1 MHTDQRAADVQTGV
15 RHDRLDQHGI
25 AEIRPCG
32 HGKRAARVYLR
43 HGVYDLKA
51 VRLRDIALDDQRAVE
66 MLAALH
72 RERDAAR
79 LQNGIDARKR
89 SLCGLEAR
97 ALADARADQLT

>member
-1 MHTDQRAADVQTGV
+1 M
-15 RHDRLDQHGI
+15 
-25 AEIRPCG
+25 
-32 HGKRAARVYLR
+32 YLR

-51 VRLRDIALDDQRAVE
+51 VRLRDVALDDQRAVE

-89 SLCGLEAR
+89 SLRGFETR
-97 ALADARADQLT
+97 TLADARADHLT